1 MPISLSLVIDFYYW
15 WASATHGIVRVEDRE
30 VVRREIHELAR
41 SQLKNSDDLGRIL
54 DPEQGFLV
62 SQLVYPPGP
71 ANDNSAFVGV
81 EHWRW
86 LGGVLLD
93 FLHRD
98 PPVAVPEVG
107 HLISQYRAGER
118 IEIQI
123 AEVIPERMT
132 GLFGQRV
139 QEVIRLIVESRDRVP
154 DRHREI
160 VDQVIRSFANLRL
173 SGESVQEQANDPP
186 N

>member
-1 MPISLSLVIDFYYW
+1 
-15 WASATHGIVRVEDRE
+15 
-30 VVRREIHELAR
+30 
-41 SQLKNSDDLGRIL
+41 
-54 DPEQGFLV
+54 
-62 SQLVYPPGP
+62 
-71 ANDNSAFVGV
+71 
-81 EHWRW
+81 
-86 LGGVLLD
+86 
-93 FLHRD
+93 
-98 PPVAVPEVG
+98 
-107 HLISQYRAGER
+107 
-118 IEIQI
+118 
-123 AEVIPERMT
+123 MT